1 MGKLSREEWD
11 VKLLRKANGAL
22 TLMAALAIVTV
33 VVGCSGDTEEPAEP
47 TQAAPAP
54 TLTAGTSAVAAAP
67 TQAPAAETPTGDPP
81 QPSGDAALSIDQQK
95 ERLVAIT
102 REFFAGETEENLPR
116 LAIDPDAR
124 NHRQGGIQLVIEI
137 NGDEYE
143 DVAKNKAELDR
154 WMRDAYEAVFTAGHG
169 LTEATISARM
179 KAVDGRTGITQA
191 VVYRT
196 RLKKETAEEVDWAA
210 KDSLDF
216 NEIWDTLLL
225 NRRWREAL
233 GEQSGLR

>member
-1 MGKLSREEWD
+1 MGVVLSMFA
-11 VKLLRKANGAL
+11 VLLVALGCANETGQNAS
-22 TLMAALAIVTV
+22 TTPTAAL
-33 VVGCSGDTEEPAEP
+33 
-47 TQAAPAP
+47 QKAAGVPSP
-54 TLTAGTSAVAAAP
+54 
-67 TQAPAAETPTGDPP
+67 QTGGE
-81 QPSGDAALSIDQQK
+81 SALSVDRQK
-95 ERLVAIT
+95 ERLIAIT
-102 REFFAGETEENLPR
+102 KELFAGETDEGLPR
-116 LAIDPDAR
+116 LAIEPDAR

-154 WMRDAYEAVFTAGHG
+154 WMRDAYEAVFTAGHE

-179 KAVDGRTGITQA
+179 RAVDGRTGITQA

-196 RLKKETAEEVDWAA
+196 RLGKDAAEGIDWAA
-210 KDSLDF
+210 KDTVDF

-233 GEQSGLR
+233 GESSGLR

>member
-1 MGKLSREEWD
+1 M
-11 VKLLRKANGAL
+11 VTAL
-22 TLMAALAIVTV
+22 VLAMSLAMAC
-33 VVGCSGDTEEPAEP
+33 GGEGETEPVATATP
-47 TQAAPAP
+47 TEVSQQATKAP
-54 TLTAGTSAVAAAP
+54 T
-67 TQAPAAETPTGDPP
+67 P
-81 QPSGDAALSIDQQK
+81 QPAGDGPLSIDQQK

-102 REFFAGETEENLPR
+102 KELFAGETEENLPR
-116 LAIDPDAR
+116 LAIEPDAR

-154 WMRDAYEAVFTAGHG
+154 WMRDAYEAVFTAGHE
-169 LTEATISARM
+169 LTEVTISARM
-179 KAVDGRTGITQA
+179 KAVDGRTGITHA

-196 RLKKETAEEVDWAA
+196 RLKKEAAEGIDWAA
-210 KDSLDF
+210 KESLDF
-216 NEIWDTLLL
+216 NGIWDTLLL

>member
-1 MGKLSREEWD
+1 MLPRGVR
-11 VKLLRKANGAL
+11 RTAL
-22 TLMAALAIVTV
+22 ALAISVAMLTASATV
-33 VVGCSGDTEEPAEP
+33 LAACFGDTEETAEP
-47 TQAAPAP
+47 TLA
-54 TLTAGTSAVAAAP
+54 TGTSAVVADPAQAPAVPTPTAP
-67 TQAPAAETPTGDPP
+67 TASSEQAAETPLP
-81 QPSGDAALSIDQQK
+81 QPAGDGTLSIDQQK
-95 ERLVAIT
+95 ERLKAIA

-116 LAIDPDAR
+116 LAIEPDAR

-154 WMRDAYEAVFTAGHG
+154 WMRDAYEAVFTAGHE

-196 RLKKETAEEVDWAA
+196 RLKKEAAEGVDWAA
-210 KDSLDF
+210 KESLDF

-233 GEQSGLR
+233 GAQSGLR

>member
-1 MGKLSREEWD
+1 MKGLVLVMS
-11 VKLLRKANGAL
+11 LA
-22 TLMAALAIVTV
+22 MAC
-33 VVGCSGDTEEPAEP
+33 GGETEPEPVATATP
-47 TQAAPAP
+47 TAASQQAAEAP
-54 TLTAGTSAVAAAP
+54 T
-67 TQAPAAETPTGDPP
+67 P
-81 QPSGDAALSIDQQK
+81 QPAGDGPLSIDQQK
-95 ERLVAIT
+95 ERLVAIAK
-102 REFFAGETEENLPR
+102 ELFAGETEENLPR
-116 LAIDPDAR
+116 LALEPDAR

-154 WMRDAYEAVFTAGHG
+154 WMRDAYEAVFTAGHE
-169 LTEATISARM
+169 LTEVTISARM
-179 KAVDGRTGITQA
+179 KAVDGRTGITHA

-196 RLKKETAEEVDWAA
+196 RLKKETAEGIDWASR
-210 KDSLDF
+210 DSLDF

>member
-1 MGKLSREEWD
+1 M
-11 VKLLRKANGAL
+11 LLRKANGAL
-22 TLMAALAIVTV
+22 TLLAALAIVTA

-47 TQAAPAP
+47 TQAAPTP
-54 TLTAGTSAVAAAP
+54 TPHAATTAGAATP
-67 TQAPAAETPTGDPP
+67 TQAPAVETPAAESP
-81 QPSGDAALSIDQQK
+81 QPSGDGSLSIDQQK
-95 ERLVAIT
+95 EHLVAIT

-116 LAIDPDAR
+116 LAIEPDAR

-137 NGDEYE
+137 NGDEYQ

-154 WMRDAYEAVFTAGHG
+154 WMRDAYEAVFTAGHE
-169 LTEATISARM
+169 LTEVTISARM

-196 RLKKETAEEVDWAA
+196 RLKKETADGVDWAA
-210 KDSLDF
+210 KDRLDF

-233 GEQSGLR
+233 GGQSGLR

>member
-1 MGKLSREEWD
+1 M
-11 VKLLRKANGAL
+11 LLRRVRRSAL
-22 TLMAALAIVTV
+22 TPVVSITLLTALAMAL
-33 VVGCSGDTEEPAEP
+33 VGCSTDTEEPAEP

-54 TLTAGTSAVAAAP
+54 TPATVTWTVEADP
-67 TQAPAAETPTGDPP
+67 TQAPPALAEPAATPT
-81 QPSGDAALSIDQQK
+81 AADGPLSIDQQK
-95 ERLVAIT
+95 ESLKAIA

-116 LAIDPDAR
+116 LAIEPDAR

-154 WMRDAYEAVFTAGHG
+154 WMRDAYEAVFTAGHE

-196 RLKKETAEEVDWAA
+196 RLKKEAAEGVDWAA

-233 GEQSGLR
+233 GAQSGLR

>member
-1 MGKLSREEWD
+1 M
-11 VKLLRKANGAL
+11 
-22 TLMAALAIVTV
+22 
-33 VVGCSGDTEEPAEP
+33 
-47 TQAAPAP
+47 
-54 TLTAGTSAVAAAP
+54 
-67 TQAPAAETPTGDPP
+67 
-81 QPSGDAALSIDQQK
+81 
-95 ERLVAIT
+95 AIT

-116 LAIDPDAR
+116 LAIEPDAR

-154 WMRDAYEAVFTAGHG
+154 WMRDAYEAVFTAGHE
-169 LTEATISARM
+169 LTEVTISARM

-196 RLKKETAEEVDWAA
+196 RLKKETAEGIDWAA

-233 GEQSGLR
+233 GGQSGLR

>member
-1 MGKLSREEWD
+1 M
-11 VKLLRKANGAL
+11 
-22 TLMAALAIVTV
+22 VTV
-33 VVGCSGDTEEPAEP
+33 LVLVMSLAVGCGSEPEP
-47 TQAAPAP
+47 DAP
-54 TLTAGTSAVAAAP
+54 AAP
-67 TQAPAAETPTGDPP
+67 TQVAQQAAEAPTP
-81 QPSGDAALSIDQQK
+81 QPAEDGPLSIDQQK
-95 ERLVAIT
+95 ERLVAVA

-116 LAIDPDAR
+116 LAIEPDAR

-143 DVAKNKAELDR
+143 DVARNKAELDR
-154 WMRDAYEAVFTAGHG
+154 WMRDGHEAVFTAGHE
-169 LTEATISARM
+169 LTEVTISARM

-196 RLKKETAEEVDWAA
+196 RLKRDTAEEVDWAA
-210 KDSLDF
+210 KESLDF

-233 GEQSGLR
+233 GGQSGLR

>member
-1 MGKLSREEWD
+1 MLAVTAVGL
-11 VKLLRKANGAL
+11 VA
-22 TLMAALAIVTV
+22 MAC
-33 VVGCSGDTEEPAEP
+33 GGGDTTIDTASP
-47 TQAAPAP
+47 TP
-54 TLTAGTSAVAAAP
+54 TAVP
-67 TQAPAAETPTGDPP
+67 QQVVETPSP
-81 QPSGDAALSIDQQK
+81 QPWGDGTLSIDQQK

-102 REFFAGETEENLPR
+102 RELFAGETEENLAR

-124 NHRQGGIQLVIEI
+124 NHRQGGIHLVIEI

-154 WMRDAYEAVFTAGHG
+154 WMRDAYEVLFTAGHE
-169 LTEATISARM
+169 LTETTISARM
-179 KAVDGRTGITQA
+179 RAIDGRVGVTQA

-196 RLKKETAEEVDWAA
+196 RLKKEPAEGIDWAA
-210 KDSLDF
+210 KESLDF

-233 GEQSGLR
+233 GGQSGLR

>member
-1 MGKLSREEWD
+1 MCLERAGLK
-11 VKLLRKANGAL
+11 
-22 TLMAALAIVTV
+22 
-33 VVGCSGDTEEPAEP
+33 
-47 TQAAPAP
+47 AAPAEGVGRRYSFP
-54 TLTAGTSAVAAAP
+54 GFLWLVVLPLFAVGLISAACGSETTVETVSP
-67 TQAPAAETPTGDPP
+67 TPTAVQQQVPEI
-81 QPSGDAALSIDQQK
+81 PSPRPAPDGPLSLDQQK
-95 ERLVAIT
+95 ERLKAIT
-102 REFFAGETEENLPR
+102 KELFAGETEEGLPR
-116 LAIDPDAR
+116 LAIEPDAR
-124 NHRQGGIQLVIEI
+124 DHRQGGIQLVIEM

-143 DVAKNKAELDR
+143 DVGKNKAELDR
-154 WMRDAYEAVFTAGHG
+154 WMRDAYEAVFTAGHE

-179 KAVDGRTGITQA
+179 RAVDGRTGITQA

-196 RLKKETAEEVDWAA
+196 RLKKETAEGVDWAA

>member
-1 MGKLSREEWD
+1 MD
-11 VKLLRKANGAL
+11 DGAPSERRDPVIRL
-22 TLMAALAIVTV
+22 QAIARSLCIVTALV
-33 VVGCSGDTEEPAEP
+33 LVMSLATACGGEAEP
-47 TQAAPAP
+47 EPVATATPTEVSQQAAEVP
-54 TLTAGTSAVAAAP
+54 T
-67 TQAPAAETPTGDPP
+67 P
-81 QPSGDAALSIDQQK
+81 QPASDGPLSLDQQK

-102 REFFAGETEENLPR
+102 RELFAGETEENLPR
-116 LAIDPDAR
+116 LAIEPDAR
-124 NHRQGGIQLVIEI
+124 NHRQGGIHLVIEI

-154 WMRDAYEAVFTAGHG
+154 WMRDGYEVVFSAGHE
-169 LTEATISARM
+169 LTEVTISARM

-196 RLKKETAEEVDWAA
+196 RLKKETAEGIDWAA
-210 KDSLDF
+210 KESLDF

>member
-1 MGKLSREEWD
+1 M
-11 VKLLRKANGAL
+11 VTAL
-22 TLMAALAIVTV
+22 VFVMSMA
-33 VVGCSGDTEEPAEP
+33 VGCGGEAEPEPDAPATPTQVAQQATEAPTPQPAEDGP
-47 TQAAPAP
+47 
-54 TLTAGTSAVAAAP
+54 
-67 TQAPAAETPTGDPP
+67 
-81 QPSGDAALSIDQQK
+81 LSIDQQK

-116 LAIDPDAR
+116 LAIEPDAR

-154 WMRDAYEAVFTAGHG
+154 WMRDGYEAVFTAGHE
-169 LTEATISARM
+169 LTEVTISARM

-210 KDSLDF
+210 KESLDF

-233 GEQSGLR
+233 GGQSGLR